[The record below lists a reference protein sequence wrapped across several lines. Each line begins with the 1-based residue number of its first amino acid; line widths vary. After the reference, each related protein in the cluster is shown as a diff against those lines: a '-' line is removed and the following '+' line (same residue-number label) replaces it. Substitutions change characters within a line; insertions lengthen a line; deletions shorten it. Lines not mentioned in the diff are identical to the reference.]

1 MKIGELT
8 KIPKVLGAG
17 LVGEDGFIID
27 GRSTFEYDTEKLGAI
42 AARVVNR
49 IKQSLNAHDASA
61 IIYTQDNVLLL
72 RESAEGIVFVMCQK
86 DANVGLV
93 RIRLSKVAQASE
105 SS

>member
-49 IKQSLNAHDASA
+49 IKQSLNAPHASA
-61 IIYTQDNVLLL
+61 IIYTEDHVLLL
-72 RESAEGIVFVMCQK
+72 RESAEGIVFVMCQR

-93 RIRLSKVAQASE
+93 RLRLNKVARASDP
-105 SS
+105 S